1 MFFHDDLKFY
11 KNQNFRSFEYVSRL
25 WEIIQFDLLFISGV
39 TNNGNITITLESDLI
54 QIVATSNFK
63 TILNKTYKINFIH
76 SLNLCY
82 DFVTDI
88 TINIINTTKSFYFE
102 VINCKYYYDKTVNAD
117 EGFIECIL
125 SSNLQVSNIVE
136 FKLKFFIT
144 LVKELQ
150 FVINK
155 NVFLLDIEK
164 KDLIVSDIDSHFEL
178 ITCISK
184 LEDIS
189 FESALKKSSILS
201 EDINLIRQLK
211 NQIDKT

>member
-1 MFFHDDLKFY
+1 MFFHDDLEFY
-11 KNQNFRSFEYVSRL
+11 KNKNFRSFEYVSHL
-25 WEIIQFDLLFISGV
+25 WETIQFDLLFISGV
-39 TNNGNITITLESDLI
+39 TNNGNVTISIESDLI

-63 TILNKTYKINFIH
+63 TILNKTYEINFVH

-88 TINIINTTKSFYFE
+88 TINIINTTKNFYFE
-102 VINCKYYYDKTVNAD
+102 VINCKYYYDKTVDAD

-125 SSNLQVSNIVE
+125 SSNLQVSNIIE

-155 NVFLLDIEK
+155 NVFQLDIEK
-164 KDLIVSDIDSHFEL
+164 KDLIVSDLDAHFEL
-178 ITCISK
+178 ITCISN
-184 LEDIS
+184 LEDVS
-189 FESALKKSSILS
+189 FDTAVKKINVSS
-201 EDINLIRQLK
+201 EDKNLLRQLK
-211 NQIDKT
+211 KQLS